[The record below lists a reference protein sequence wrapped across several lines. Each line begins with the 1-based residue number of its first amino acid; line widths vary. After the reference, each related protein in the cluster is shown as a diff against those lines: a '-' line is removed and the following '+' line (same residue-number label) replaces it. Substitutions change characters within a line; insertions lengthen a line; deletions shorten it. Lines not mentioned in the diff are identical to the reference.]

1 MDGAFFSDDI
11 ISMLDAA
18 GVEFTV
24 SMSLERFAALKALI
38 EKRKRWRRLNGQC
51 SFFET
56 NWKPASWN
64 DRYRFVFIRSQNHK
78 QYKDAVQLDLF
89 IPYEYGHDFKVY
101 AMIGITYCTRN

>member
-38 EKRKRWRRLNGQC
+38 E
-51 SFFET
+51 
-56 NWKPASWN
+56 
-64 DRYRFVFIRSQNHK
+64 
-78 QYKDAVQLDLF
+78 
-89 IPYEYGHDFKVY
+89 
-101 AMIGITYCTRN
+101 